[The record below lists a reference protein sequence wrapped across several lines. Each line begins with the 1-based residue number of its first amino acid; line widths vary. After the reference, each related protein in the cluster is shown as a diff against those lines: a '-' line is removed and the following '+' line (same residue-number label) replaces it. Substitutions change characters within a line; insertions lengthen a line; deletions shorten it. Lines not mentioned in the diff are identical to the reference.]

1 MSLSDGCVDVSED
14 RNQTNN
20 PRKGGSPGGQD
31 PGKARAP
38 MPLSIPLP
46 RLTGPLPKVN
56 AAPAAQPQPAL
67 EPEQPAIPALQA
79 LPALAPR
86 LQPQPLDEDS
96 DVEDDAPTS
105 MISMDDLPFEGG
117 AGLGEAQETEIEAD
131 VELLVDD
138 DEDEPATTELR
149 PEDLVMEKDEVLTSA
164 PMHAETSGQLIE
176 EELEEEATSLFDS
189 HTSLSEHS
197 PFDSAPLTYDAQ
209 PATGALDD
217 YEEEGATIVFDSM
230 SGQKVPAMQQKQEPS
245 QGLRLQHHPQ
255 APSLIQPTPSQGI
268 VDEFS
273 SMSTQ
278 LLQSPFE
285 REHLAPK
292 LRVISGPT
300 TNQES
305 FVTGLRSTIG
315 RGEQNSIVIGDAA
328 MSRNHFEIVKN
339 PDESFTLR
347 DLGSANGTQLN
358 GHIIREAAL
367 FHGDRIEA
375 GKSVIEFDC
384 PDAPPKP
391 HRHMIAAPVDTFRG
405 QDKLDEKTSLAAFQ
419 LDQSTRFFT
428 RVSIGAAL
436 VCLPLIGVLIAL
448 SLKAPTPAEA
458 QAPPTQQ
465 ATGQPIPVHK
475 AKAATLYLE
484 GVEAMKARDWTAAES
499 QFKRAKVMDESLDVS
514 AQLELLE
521 REGDAQR
528 ALERAKALAAQ
539 EKFDEVNAQVDAIP
553 KESVYYAEAQKLRR
567 QQRLGDV
574 ADLYKQA
581 QAQLTADE
589 LDEAA
594 TSIEAI
600 LKLSPQHEGA
610 KKLEGA
616 LASRR
621 EELLKKQKEEEEAA
635 QAANN
640 KGEGKGKLE
649 VDPFGTPSTPRPT
662 SNASASGSLQ
672 DGLNLYKRGK
682 FDQAIRA
689 LEGVSGP
696 DSGKA
701 SKVAS
706 QIKQFKSSYTQG
718 LGALKGKSWSKA
730 ANLLDKA
737 YKADARINGAYK
749 SELATQLAL
758 AHGEFGLSQLRAKK
772 YKDARTE
779 LVAGQKIQS
788 KHPKLAEL
796 NRELESEATK
806 LYIQAANKKKTDPDA
821 ASLLCRQILLMVPFS
836 SPTSKKAQ
844 KLLGE
849 L

>member
-1 MSLSDGCVDVSED
+1 ML
-14 RNQTNN
+14 
-20 PRKGGSPGGQD
+20 
-31 PGKARAP
+31 
-38 MPLSIPLP
+38 
-46 RLTGPLPKVN
+46 
-56 AAPAAQPQPAL
+56 
-67 EPEQPAIPALQA
+67 
-79 LPALAPR
+79 
-86 LQPQPLDEDS
+86 
-96 DVEDDAPTS
+96 
-105 MISMDDLPFEGG
+105 SMDDMVFDEVV
-117 AGLGEAQETEIEAD
+117 GLGEAQATELEEE
-131 VELLVDD
+131 VELRFE
-138 DEDEPATTELR
+138 EDEPATTELR
-149 PEDLVMEKDEVLTSA
+149 PEDLLEEDEVLTSA
-164 PMHAETSGQLIE
+164 PMHVETSGQVID
-176 EELEEEATSLFDS
+176 EELDEESTSLFDS

-197 PFDSAPLTYDAQ
+197 PFDSAPLTYDAL
-209 PATGALDD
+209 PAAGELDE

-230 SGQKVPAMQQKQEPS
+230 SGQKVPAMQKEQDAS
-245 QGLRLQHHPQ
+245 QGLRLQHHSQ
-255 APSLIQPTPSQGI
+255 SPSLIQPTPSQGI

-273 SMSTQ
+273 AMSTQ

-292 LRVISGPT
+292 LRVVSGPT
-300 TNQES
+300 THQES
-305 FVTGLRSTIG
+305 FVTGLRSTVG
-315 RGEQNSIVIGDAA
+315 RGEQNSIVVGDAA
-328 MSRNHFEIVKN
+328 MSRNHFEIIKN

-358 GHIIREAAL
+358 GQLVREAAL

-375 GKSVIEFDC
+375 GKSVLEFDC
-384 PDAPPKP
+384 PDAPAKP
-391 HRHMIAAPVDTFRG
+391 HRHLIAAPVDTFRG

-448 SLKAPTPAEA
+448 SLKSPPPVEA
-458 QAPPTQQ
+458 QAPPAQQ
-465 ATGQPIPVHK
+465 AKGQLIPVHK

-484 GVEAMKARDWTAAES
+484 GVEAMKARDWTSAES

-553 KESVYYAEAQKLRR
+553 KESIYYAEAQQLRR

-594 TSIEAI
+594 ASIEAI

-616 LASRR
+616 LTSRR
-621 EELLKKQKEEEEAA
+621 EELLKKQREEEEEAA

-640 KGEGKGKLE
+640 KGENKGKLV

-662 SNASASGSLQ
+662 SNASSSGSLQ
-672 DGLNLYKRGK
+672 DGLSLYKRGK

-696 DSGKA
+696 DSSKA

-718 LGALKGKSWSKA
+718 LGAIKGKSWSKA
-730 ANLLDKA
+730 VNLLDKA
-737 YKADARINGAYK
+737 YKADARVNSAYK
-749 SELATQLAL
+749 SELSTQLAL
-758 AHGEFGLSQLRAKK
+758 AHGELGLSQLRSKR

-779 LVAGQKIQS
+779 LVAGKKIQS

-806 LYIQAANKKKTDPDA
+806 LFIQAANKKKTDPDA